1 MHRAAP
7 RKLRR
12 GTDRVIGGRPVRTHL
27 ANCWRSHLVDPRW
40 PSDGQA
46 EADLEDF
53 CDNPGLSRL
62 APGEYNSIGKFILFN
77 KFPEVDLLATSP
89 FYEDIYCPS
98 ILFDQ

>member
-1 MHRAAP
+1 MNRTVLG
-7 RKLRR
+7 KLRR

-27 ANCWRSHLVDPRW
+27 ANCWRSHLDDPRW
-40 PSDGQA
+40 PSDCQA
-46 EADLEDF
+46 AADLEDF
-53 CDNPGLSRL
+53 SDNPWLSRL

-98 ILFDQ
+98 ILFYQ